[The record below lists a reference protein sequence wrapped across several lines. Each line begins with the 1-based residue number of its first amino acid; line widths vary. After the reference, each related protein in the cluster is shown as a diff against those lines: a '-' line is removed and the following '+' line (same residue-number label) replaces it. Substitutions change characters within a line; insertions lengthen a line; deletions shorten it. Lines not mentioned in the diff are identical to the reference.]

1 MLLALSPMV
10 AVALTRAQEARD
22 SAAAATSAEE
32 QDFWREM
39 ERRWMK
45 LAQSYEMAERTEA
58 FLAELRRKALH

>member
-1 MLLALSPMV
+1 MACSWFSL
-10 AVALTRAQEARD
+10 EG
-22 SAAAATSAEE
+22 

-39 ERRWMK
+39 ERRWMT

>member
-10 AVALTRAQEARD
+10 AVALTLAQEARD

-39 ERRWMK
+39 ERRWMT
-45 LAQSYEMAERTEA
+45 LAQSYEMD
-58 FLAELRRKALH
+58 